1 MNKGFKV
8 FTFLLCASLA
18 LMFFSCKSTPKV
30 DDVEEVVEVVE
41 EEASDKKALS
51 DLESLHAKIEAARKE
66 AIKNEADSLYPESFQ
81 FVDAEYEAHKM
92 FTKTKIVAA
101 EHIASAQRVLNRYEA
116 LNFSALATKAKKRV
130 DGFQFKSYDEAAYA
144 LGVEKL
150 SEAEKGYLADFD
162 TETQRTVAEEAY
174 FAFRSI
180 LNKAFKDLA
189 TTKRQELIALR
200 AEVDAIKAG
209 AADKA
214 GYNSAMLVFTAGEAN
229 FAEGEYEDAYSEYL
243 DAHDALSELYERVLE
258 KRAAALR
265 AMEEARE
272 KSEAVDKF
280 ALEADEI
287 APLENEDG
295 NEE

>member
-92 FTKTKIVAA
+92 FTNTKIVAS

-116 LNFSALATKAKKRV
+116 LNFSALATK
-130 DGFQFKSYDEAAYA
+130 
-144 LGVEKL
+144 
-150 SEAEKGYLADFD
+150 
-162 TETQRTVAEEAY
+162 
-174 FAFRSI
+174 
-180 LNKAFKDLA
+180 
-189 TTKRQELIALR
+189 
-200 AEVDAIKAG
+200 
-209 AADKA
+209 
-214 GYNSAMLVFTAGEAN
+214 
-229 FAEGEYEDAYSEYL
+229 
-243 DAHDALSELYERVLE
+243 
-258 KRAAALR
+258 
-265 AMEEARE
+265 
-272 KSEAVDKF
+272 
-280 ALEADEI
+280 
-287 APLENEDG
+287 
-295 NEE
+295 

>member
-41 EEASDKKALS
+41 EEASDKNAFS
-51 DLESLHAKIEAARKE
+51 ELENVHAKIEAARKE

-214 GYNSAMLVFTAGEAN
+214 GYNSAMLVFAGEAN